1 MGNKQKEE
9 ESTHRRSEEFAP
21 PLPSHTVN
29 QLHARHRRTV
39 QRAAEAEAEAEAE
52 AKAGPE
58 SRTVA
63 QFRHAATIGAPR
75 YCIESSLALITNGF
89 RRADILGLRW
99 QQTDRCWFAWRISAG
114 RTG

>member
-29 QLHARHRRTV
+29 ELHARHRRTV
-39 QRAAEAEAEAEAE
+39 QRAAEA
-52 AKAGPE
+52 GSE